1 MKLCRYN
8 WHSAGSLGWP
18 FPVLRYKCIYR
29 IKYTEA
35 LLSTSTRNLLRF
47 EISKMLIA
55 VLKNILVTSFAI
67 IFGTL
72 SRGQGDTWYQYG
84 VVSSGNGCAAPS
96 NPGVYADVVY
106 FLPWIQQQTGSQY
119 TRLNISALVA
129 YLFITSSLSSFYLPN
144 NTTVRTSTSIQLR
157 RVGQQ
162 GPTRT
167 QH

>member
-1 MKLCRYN
+1 
-8 WHSAGSLGWP
+8 
-18 FPVLRYKCIYR
+18 
-29 IKYTEA
+29 
-35 LLSTSTRNLLRF
+35 
-47 EISKMLIA
+47 MLIA
-55 VLKNILVTSFAI
+55 VLENILVTSFTI

-129 YLFITSSLSSFYLPN
+129 YLFITSSLSSFYLPS
-144 NTTVRTSTSIQLR
+144 NTTVRTSTSILLR
-157 RVGQQ
+157 RAGQQ

>member
-18 FPVLRYKCIYR
+18 FPVLRYKCINQ

-35 LLSTSTRNLLRF
+35 LLSSSTRNLLRF

-55 VLKNILVTSFAI
+55 VLENILVTSFTM

-106 FLPWIQQQTGSQY
+106 FLPWIQQHTGSQY
-119 TRLNISALVA
+119 TRMNIHTVGWQWHNFVPYLCQLVLAAILWVKLLEMLVTLLSFKYALSVD
-129 YLFITSSLSSFYLPN
+129 
-144 NTTVRTSTSIQLR
+144 
-157 RVGQQ
+157 
-162 GPTRT
+162 
-167 QH
+167 